1 MFVTNILTKD
11 GLTIL
16 GAPGHNARESSHLKD
31 PEKNSEQGSRERN
44 VNYASSL
51 VLYMTLPDSSLGVSR
66 LLGRLVKPGAEAV
79 SSETE
84 SEVVRLFD
92 EHRNRLLRYVLSIGL
107 TVHDG
112 EEIVQEVFLALFRH
126 LQMGR
131 PRDNL
136 RGWIFRVAH
145 NLALKERQ
153 AGHLRIDSAE
163 LNDAVADRHIDP
175 APSPEQQ
182 LLFSRRQEHLFA
194 AFRALSTRDQ
204 YCLHLRAEGLRY
216 REIAEVLDMSL
227 GAVSISL
234 TRSLA
239 RLERADRG

>member
-1 MFVTNILTKD
+1 MSSFVFLM
-11 GLTIL
+11 TI
-16 GAPGHNARESSHLKD
+16 
-31 PEKNSEQGSRERN
+31 
-44 VNYASSL
+44 
-51 VLYMTLPDSSLGVSR
+51 PDSSGTLSR
-66 LLGRLVKPGAEAV
+66 VMTAV
-79 SSETE
+79 AKTTSESVCSETE
-84 SEVVRLFD
+84 HVVIGLFE

-107 TVHDG
+107 PVPDA
-112 EEIVQEVFLALFRH
+112 EEIVQDVFLALFRH
-126 LQMGR
+126 LQLGR

-153 AGHLRIDSAE
+153 AGQSRPDQAE
-163 LNDAVADRHIDP
+163 LHELVAAGHVDP

-182 LLFSRRQEHLFA
+182 VAFNQRQQYLLA
-194 AFRALSTRDQ
+194 AFRALPLRDQ

-234 TRSLA
+234 TRSIT

>member
-1 MFVTNILTKD
+1 MRPRTACPALIVS
-11 GLTIL
+11 
-16 GAPGHNARESSHLKD
+16 PGHNARDNSHLQD
-31 PEKNSEQGSRERN
+31 PEKNAEQGSRERN
-44 VNYASSL
+44 VNYVSSL
-51 VLYMTLPDSSLGVSR
+51 VLYMTVPDSSLGVSR
-66 LLGRLVKPGAEAV
+66 LLVRLVKPEAV

-126 LQMGR
+126 LRMGR
-131 PRDNL
+131 PRNNL

-163 LNDAVADRHIDP
+163 LNDAVANRHVDP

-194 AFRALSTRDQ
+194 AFRALSTREQ

-216 REIAEVLDMSL
+216 REIADVLDMTL